1 MDPIT
6 HTIIAMA
13 TIFAAYCIG
22 YFMGKQRG
30 AILGMAAVIEWVQ
43 SKAGIAQWDK
53 WTEEDNVKKSN

>member
-53 WTEEDNVKKSN
+53 WTEEDDVKKIN

>member
-6 HTIIAMA
+6 HTIIAMV
-13 TIFAAYCIG
+13 TIFIAYWLG

-53 WTEEDNVKKSN
+53 WTEEDNAKKTN

>member
-6 HTIIAMA
+6 HTIIAMV
-13 TIFAAYCIG
+13 TIFIAYFVG

>member
-6 HTIIAMA
+6 HTIIAMV
-13 TIFAAYCIG
+13 TIFIAYWLG

>member
-53 WTEEDNVKKSN
+53 WTEEDNVKKIN